1 MNPITAITIN
11 QKVNRY
17 LEQVEAINAS
27 LERIAHVLEALLQS
41 RVEEYAATKD
51 GKLLAPEDINDI

>member
-11 QKVNRY
+11 QKVDKY

-27 LERIAHVLEALLQS
+27 LERIACVLEAILQS
-41 RVEEYAATKD
+41 RVEEYAATED
-51 GKLLAPEDINDI
+51 GKPLAPEDINDI